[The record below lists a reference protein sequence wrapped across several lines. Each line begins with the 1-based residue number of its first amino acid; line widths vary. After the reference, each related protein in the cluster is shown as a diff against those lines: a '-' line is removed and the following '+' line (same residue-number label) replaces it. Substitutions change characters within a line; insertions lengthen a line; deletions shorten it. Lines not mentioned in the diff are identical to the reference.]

1 MTADFNMTDFLDAVD
16 NTAPSA
22 ASADTTNPV
31 DTSTVTPS
39 TTPSELKYYSTASVR
54 FSGRNDLFRLPDF
67 LVTVEAQI
75 YARNLQSDVDRIS
88 FFGRSLTGPAAQWF
102 VNWIRTHDQHQF
114 DQFLIDFKNK
124 FIGMIDPHAIFNA
137 FQQLKEA
144 NVGIDLY
151 NQKFSQLLA
160 LMPANIWTTKGELL
174 FYYRGL
180 TPDTARM
187 VALARPTT
195 IEAAMEAAS
204 ETVSITNRA
213 FPSFTNYDMDGD
225 IRMAAALDP
234 VYLDDSS
241 RSNSHVAAIQPSR
254 GRRRRYNNPRPSYK
268 KHPQMKRPSRQ
279 ECMDKGLCFRCFKA
293 SHRYSECPDRKASN
307 PQ

>member
-1 MTADFNMTDFLDAVD
+1 MTTDFNMTDFLDAVD
-16 NTAPSA
+16 NTNT
-22 ASADTTNPV
+22 SADSADKTSPV
-31 DTSTVTPS
+31 DTPTVTPS
-39 TTPSELKYYSTASVR
+39 TTPSELKYYSTAPIR
-54 FSGRNDLFRLPDF
+54 FSGCNDLFKLPDF
-67 LVTVEAQI
+67 LITVEAQI
-75 YARNLQSDVDRIS
+75 YARNLQFDVDRIS

-114 DQFLIDFKNK
+114 DQFIVDFKNK

-160 LMPANIWTTKGELL
+160 LIPANIGATKGELL

-180 TPDTARM
+180 NPDTARM

-204 ETVSITNRA
+204 ETVSITSRS

-225 IRMAAALDP
+225 IRMAAALDSLS
-234 VYLDDSS
+234 LDDSS
-241 RSNSHVAAIQPSR
+241 CYNPHVAAVQPSR
-254 GRRRRYNNPRPSYK
+254 GRGRRYNNPRSSYMK
-268 KHPQMKRPSRQ
+268 PQQMKRPSRQ
-279 ECMDKGLCFRCFKA
+279 ECMNKGLYFYCFKA
-293 SHRYSECPDRKASN
+293 AHRYSECPNCKASN